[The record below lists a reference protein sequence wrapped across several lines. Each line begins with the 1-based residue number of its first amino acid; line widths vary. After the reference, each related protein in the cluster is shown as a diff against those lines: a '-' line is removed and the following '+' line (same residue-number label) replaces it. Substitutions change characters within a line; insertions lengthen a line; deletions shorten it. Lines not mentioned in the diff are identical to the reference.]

1 MIETFL
7 EFVVIVLEVIG
18 VTIIIIGVLK
28 VLYVFGRCFIKRIAV
43 RPLMTEIRIDLSN
56 YLILSLEI
64 IIGRD
69 IIETFLQPSI
79 NDIIILA
86 VLVALR
92 TLLAFFL
99 NYEMRHMPKPQ
110 LPKLL
115 DENVQK

>member
-1 MIETFL
+1 MLETFL
-7 EFVVIVLEVIG
+7 QTIVTALEVIG
-18 VTIIIIGVLK
+18 VTIIMIGVLK
-28 VLYVFGRCFIKRIAV
+28 VLYVFARCFIKKIAV

-69 IIETFLQPSI
+69 IIETFLDPTLD
-79 NDIIILA
+79 DIIILA

-115 DENVQK
+115 DEKVQK